1 VNYVVHGQ
9 DTVLL
14 TVSVAVVVAI
24 ILLIVKDLDVVSVKQ
39 YYSSLEMMVLLKQ
52 TNLKN
57 LRMQKN
63 DVYVKRTDGTY
74 INIRSQHTVNESVVQ
89 NWLDLKRASKL

>member
-1 VNYVVHGQ
+1 
-9 DTVLL
+9 
-14 TVSVAVVVAI
+14 
-24 ILLIVKDLDVVSVKQ
+24 
-39 YYSSLEMMVLLKQ
+39 MMVLLKQ